1 MSGLQSLLW
10 RVLGEAGLL
19 LSDRRRERLGGEAM
33 LIGRRLLPGALACE
47 RGAGLPEVKSA
58 GSLGLADPA
67 LPRILGLG
75 YQQAAGLATIAG
87 APARARPEVARLG
100 GLLNLGVA
108 LFDHVC
114 DKFPQRAELLLAT
127 VTPEHLDEQLRAGGR
142 TAPSSG
148 DAGVDLLM
156 ALITNFFTGAH
167 ALGGSARDRRAFAH
181 SIRSMYGGQQFV
193 TLAKRESDPPTP
205 RVWWELRRK
214 SVVPMET
221 MALLALL
228 AHPGA
233 GAQRRST
240 VRLAAALA
248 GEAIWIV
255 DDLADVGEDWSSGCW
270 SRPLWLLARTPG
282 ETAANAEDAIRR
294 LLATGIAATE
304 AHRLAGRLRGLRDL
318 PGAPE
323 RAFLRPIQTV
333 VHSWMQSVPD

>member
-1 MSGLQSLLW
+1 MTGLRSLLW
-10 RVLGEAGLL
+10 RVAGEADLL
-19 LSDRRRERLGGEAM
+19 LSDVRRERLGREAM
-33 LIGRRLLPGALACE
+33 LVGRRLLPSALAGE
-47 RGAGLPEVKSA
+47 RGAGRHEITPA

-75 YQQAAGLATIAG
+75 SQQAAGLATIAG
-87 APARARPEVARLG
+87 TPARARPEVARLG

-114 DKFPQRAELLLAT
+114 DKSPQSAELLLAT
-127 VTPEHLDEQLRAGGR
+127 VTPERLDEQLRAGGR
-142 TAPSSG
+142 AAPPSG

-156 ALITNFFTGAH
+156 ALIANFFTGVH
-167 ALGGSARDRRAFAH
+167 GLGGSPRDRRTFAH
-181 SIRSMYGGQQFV
+181 LIRGMYGGQRFV
-193 TLAKRESDPPTP
+193 TAAKRERDRPTP
-205 RVWWELRRK
+205 RVWWELRHK
-214 SVVPMET
+214 SVLPMET

-228 AHPGA
+228 AHPHA

-255 DDLADVGEDWSSGCW
+255 DDLADVGEDWSAGCW
-270 SRPLWLLARTPG
+270 SRPLWLLAHAPG
-282 ETAANAEDAIRR
+282 QTAANADDAIRR
-294 LLATGIAATE
+294 LLATGIADAE

-323 RAFLRPIQTV
+323 RAFLRPVQMV
-333 VHSWMQSVPD
+333 VHSWIESVPD